1 LCGSSVQFFFT
12 KGAGKAQ
19 CNRTCTV
26 GENGFTCG
34 VIDPHSVP
42 VAMPLGQN
50 LYCFSV
56 YTKDIGND
64 ALVNHELDLLN
75 TVAAQSK
82 GIFAC
87 EQWDVFSDVSVPID
101 KDGYKTIKVDDKFN
115 EFHQLKRKNSGT

>member
-42 VAMPLGQN
+42 VAMPHGQN
-50 LYCFSV
+50 LYGFSV

-75 TVAAQSK
+75 IVAAQSK